1 MRRFAIL
8 LALLFPATAPAQ
20 DDDSTSLAAI
30 AKGCQTLLS
39 HNPASIQDP
48 QAAFMAGMCSGIVRG
63 AWVAFSAANK
73 GYTPCISSL
82 EANRMT
88 YAELMALVIVYAG
101 KKDTDLTAP
110 AAGATVTTILN
121 RFSCEPKQVPVPQA
135 PAQPAKPLTDMK

>member
-8 LALLFPATAPAQ
+8 LALLFPISAQ
-20 DDDSTSLAAI
+20 AQEDESTSLAAV

-39 HNPASIQDP
+39 HNPTGIRDP
-48 QAAFMAGMCSGIVRG
+48 QVAFMAGMCSGIVRG
-63 AWVAFSAANK
+63 AWVAFLAANK

-88 YAELMALVIVYAG
+88 YAELMALVIVDAG

-135 PAQPAKPLTDMK
+135 PTPPAKPLTDTK